1 MSIFERPA
9 IIKLTFTFPKFVSVC
24 KKKKYIYIY
33 ILCSSC
39 CEIWALC
46 VSWITYDHLY
56 TYIYIYIY
64 IYIYSICILYIY
76 DMYCIIYMIL
86 CIILYIYYILYI
98 SESLKTSNNKY
109 DWTSIKY
116 LNVLHHNITQKQL
129 QYFILNILQKYY

>member
-1 MSIFERPA
+1 MY
-9 IIKLTFTFPKFVSVC
+9 II
-24 KKKKYIYIY
+24 
-33 ILCSSC
+33 
-39 CEIWALC
+39 
-46 VSWITYDHLY
+46 
-56 TYIYIYIY
+56 
-64 IYIYSICILYIY
+64 YIY

-116 LNVLHHNITQKQL
+116 LNVLHHNRTQKQL